1 MSLESSVGI
10 FEGNWYKQKKGV
22 PTGGSLCVQLA
33 NITVYSIMR
42 KAVYN
47 DETIMN
53 NIMSAKRYVDDGAG
67 LFNGSSEAFNSWI
80 VSVNEK
86 LCPFGLTIDESCIR
100 PPSDYI
106 AFLDIQFCFHSAGSL
121 QTDLHT
127 KPTDSRAYL
136 NFKGAGSRYDPSW
149 KLILWCFLKEGNEI
163 YQLLFTASKNIDPSQ
178 SYPWSKVSAY
188 V

>member
-1 MSLESSVGI
+1 MAS

-67 LFNGSSEAFNSWI
+67 LFNGSREAFNSWI
-80 VSVNEK
+80 VPVNKK
-86 LCPFGLTIDESCIR
+86 LCPFGLTIDESCIFFL
-100 PPSDYI
+100 SKTSQLVQDTNTIAIKYI
-106 AFLDIQFCFHSAGSL
+106 NRIRD
-121 QTDLHT
+121 
-127 KPTDSRAYL
+127 R
-136 NFKGAGSRYDPSW
+136 NM
-149 KLILWCFLKEGNEI
+149 
-163 YQLLFTASKNIDPSQ
+163 
-178 SYPWSKVSAY
+178 
-188 V
+188 